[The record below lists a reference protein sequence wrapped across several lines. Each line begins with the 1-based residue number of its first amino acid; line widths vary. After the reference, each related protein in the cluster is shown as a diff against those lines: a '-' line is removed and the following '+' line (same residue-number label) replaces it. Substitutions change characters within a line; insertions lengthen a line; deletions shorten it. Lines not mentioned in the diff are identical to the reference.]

1 MTAPAAPDHP
11 YDRRLVGWL
20 SLGQLITWGSVFYT
34 FALLMEPV
42 ERELGLSRS
51 QSSLAFS
58 LALLTEGLLAY
69 PMGRWIDRGHERAV
83 MTGGSLLVAAC
94 LLLHSAVHSLA
105 GFYAAWIGLGAAMAA
120 TLYNPAFAVVTRR
133 FPHDFRRAIIT
144 LTFLGGLAS
153 TVFIPLTAW
162 LIEQLGWRRTLW
174 VLAGLHL
181 LVCVPL
187 HARLLRGAPVAPAGA
202 GTAAGTPAASLARS
216 LRSAPFLLI
225 GVFVVLMMAI
235 TAALP
240 AHMVSLL
247 RENGLAEAWV
257 IAIPASIG
265 LIQVLGRLLLYF
277 FEHRFDLHLANRLI
291 PCLIPLGL
299 AALLAGGGH
308 GGAALLF
315 VLLYGMGNGML
326 TIVKGTAIAQYVNRD
341 HVAALN
347 GALGLPMA
355 LARAVA
361 PLMLG
366 LLWSRER
373 GYAPGLWV
381 LLAAS
386 VVAVLA
392 LLQAQRRALLPAR
405 QQAES
410 A

>member
-1 MTAPAAPDHP
+1 MTAPAAPDRP
-11 YDRRLVGWL
+11 YDRRFVLWL
-20 SLGQLITWGSVFYT
+20 SVGQLITWGSVFYT
-34 FALLMEPV
+34 FALLVEPV
-42 ERELGLSRS
+42 ERELGLNRA

-58 LALLTEGLLAY
+58 LALLAEGLLAY
-69 PMGRWIDRGHERAV
+69 PLGRWIDQGRERAV
-83 MTGGSLLVAAC
+83 MAGGSLAVALC
-94 LLLHSAVHSLA
+94 LALHSQVQGQAS
-105 GFYAAWIGLGAAMAA
+105 FYAVWIGLGAALAA

-133 FPHDFRRAIIT
+133 FPNDFRRAIIT

-153 TVFIPLTAW
+153 TVFIPLSAW
-162 LIEQLGWRRTLW
+162 LIQQLGWRHALW
-174 VLAGLHL
+174 ALAGLHL
-181 LVCVPL
+181 AVCAPL
-187 HARLLRGAPVAPAGA
+187 HAVLLRGAPRPAQPGASAAAPAA
-202 GTAAGTPAASLARS
+202 LSQH
-216 LRSAPFLLI
+216 LRSAPYLLI

-247 RENGLAEAWV
+247 RESGLGEAWA
-257 IAIPASIG
+257 IAIPAGIG

-347 GALGLPMA
+347 GALGLPLA
-355 LARAVA
+355 LARAAA

-366 LLWSRER
+366 LMWRPAT
-373 GYAPGLWV
+373 GYAAGLWV

-392 LLQAQRRALLPAR
+392 LLLAQRLARVPRAAAAAQP
-405 QQAES
+405 
-410 A
+410 